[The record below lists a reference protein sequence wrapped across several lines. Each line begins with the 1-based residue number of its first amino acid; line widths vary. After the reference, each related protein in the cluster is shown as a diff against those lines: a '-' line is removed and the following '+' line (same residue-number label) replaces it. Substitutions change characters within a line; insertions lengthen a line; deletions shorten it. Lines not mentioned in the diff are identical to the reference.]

1 MNPGNNVFTNEGSAE
16 RQEIKIV
23 RAVKLNT
30 RRFHEEN
37 LNIIFLYFTRPAF
50 LLFHKGNDDNNDDK
64 IIIRFFRIMASRFEE
79 LTKQPEA
86 KWIKIYNQGDKFD
99 HKAHNILVSPRNV
112 KDFDHFVDEVNDKL
126 KPPGVPLRKIYTS
139 KGGTEVKSLSDLTPN
154 KEYMASP
161 SKFKKK
167 KKKKTSTDQGSA
179 SSDKGYH
186 SSDETRKEPNSHPCY
201 G

>member
-1 MNPGNNVFTNEGSAE
+1 MIIEILLLLLLLLCWAYYAVT
-16 RQEIKIV
+16 RQ
-23 RAVKLNT
+23 
-30 RRFHEEN
+30 FG
-37 LNIIFLYFTRPAF
+37 YFQQKGIPFAQPAF
-50 LLFHKGNDDNNDDK
+50 PFGSRNMKKVILQKVPFNRDIAELADNEFKGVKVFGYFSFGQPTWVIND
-64 IIIRFFRIMASRFEE
+64 EE
-79 LTKQPEA
+79 LA
-86 KWIKIYNQGDKFD
+86 K
-99 HKAHNILVSPRNV
+99 LVLI

-186 SSDETRKEPNSHPCY
+186 SSDETRNEPNSHPSY